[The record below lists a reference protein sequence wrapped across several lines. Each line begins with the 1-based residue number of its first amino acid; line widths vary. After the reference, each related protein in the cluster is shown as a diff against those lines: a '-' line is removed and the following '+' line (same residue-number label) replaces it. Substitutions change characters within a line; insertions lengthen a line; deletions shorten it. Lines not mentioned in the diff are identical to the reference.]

1 MQYLTYIILVVASL
15 AVLLYFIIARI
26 QKVLAIN
33 KAFYA
38 SGYHYVLVTTNAG
51 RIHKGFITHAS
62 LRVFR
67 SGESN
72 TNIQLKFHRD
82 GETLIIPMQNIRDIK
97 LVRPPLF
104 NIL

>member
-1 MQYLTYIILVVASL
+1 MLFYIYIILAVVFL
-15 AVLLYFIIARI
+15 AGLFYIVIAHV
-26 QKVLAIN
+26 QKVRAIN
-33 KAFYA
+33 QAFIM
-38 SGYHYVLVTTNAG
+38 SGYYYVVITTNAG
-51 RIHKGFITHAS
+51 RIHKGFLTKAS

-82 GETLIIPMQNIRDIK
+82 GETLIIPMQSIRDIK

-104 NIL
+104 